1 MTKKKKG
8 PRGTPARV
16 SEPKVAMSYRL
27 SPARI
32 VRAQK
37 ILGAA
42 TATAT
47 IEEAL
52 DAVIFRRELMEA
64 TRRALGIP
72 VVDAFPDAPGAS
84 RR

>member
-1 MTKKKKG
+1 MAKKNKAAR
-8 PRGTPARV
+8 PSPARV
-16 SEPKVAMSYRL
+16 SESKVAMSYRL

-32 VRAQK
+32 ARAQQ

-42 TATAT
+42 TATAA

-52 DAVIFRRELMEA
+52 DAVVFRRELMEE

-72 VVDAFPDAPGAS
+72 IVDAFPDAPAAP